1 MSGGFPARAATAN
14 TGGEARG
21 ARGRVRF
28 ARVLE
33 EDPGLGEGLDAA
45 QLAGASGAARAAV
58 IQLSP
63 GEWQPETWPVSVRN
77 GFGLLVLDGLLL
89 RRVRLGHRFG
99 VELLSTGDLLR
110 PWQREDAVASV
121 PRHLGWQVLEPCR
134 LALLDIEFAQRTS
147 SFPQIPAQLIARAI
161 SRSRHFAV
169 NMAIVQQ
176 PKVETR
182 LHMLLWHLADRWG
195 TVGPDGVF
203 LPVRLTQTV
212 LAALVAAQRPTVSA
226 ALAALER
233 DLRLTRT
240 NRGWLLHGAPPG
252 ELQLVPE
259 PQARPRQSS

>member
-1 MSGGFPARAATAN
+1 
-14 TGGEARG
+14 
-21 ARGRVRF
+21 
-28 ARVLE
+28 
-33 EDPGLGEGLDAA
+33 
-45 QLAGASGAARAAV
+45 
-58 IQLSP
+58 
-63 GEWQPETWPVSVRN
+63 
-77 GFGLLVLDGLLL
+77 
-89 RRVRLGHRFG
+89 
-99 VELLSTGDLLR
+99 
-110 PWQREDAVASV
+110 
-121 PRHLGWQVLEPCR
+121 VLEPCR

-203 LPVRLTQTV
+203 VPVRLTQTV